1 MNENDTAG
9 TTPAPPPGGT
19 DASHGTDAS
28 NTDVSNTD
36 AADDARLRELG
47 YEQRLSRRLGVFG
60 SVAMGFATV
69 SPVVGLYAVAL
80 VGTVVAGPMWVWTL
94 PICLAGQ
101 CLLLAVYSE
110 LASQFPISG
119 GPYQWTRR
127 LIGPSYAWLTGW
139 VSLCGYLAANTTIAY
154 LSTPWF
160 LALFEITPT
169 PRLQVAVA
177 AVFILAC
184 SLVNALGIDVL
195 RRILNAGIAAEAVA
209 SVGVGLALL
218 LAFREQ
224 PWSLL
229 TDTLGAEAGSGGSVS
244 AAMLAALAVGGWAF
258 VGFDATTMSSEET
271 RNAARHVPRAIWW
284 ALLSVG
290 GLVILNAF
298 AATLAHPD
306 PAKIVANQDPD
317 PITTAVITSFGDW
330 SSKPFICVVIIAFIA
345 CGLAAQ
351 GASARAVYSVAR
363 DDVLP
368 GSRFLRIVNRRQ
380 APIGGTVAVTAVG
393 CAGLLLALD
402 SSAIGSLIT
411 FGTAGLYL
419 VFLLVALAALI
430 ARVRGTWTPAG
441 HIRLGTAG
449 TVVNAL
455 AVVWLAFEFVNIT
468 WPRTIL
474 APPGA
479 PWYQIWAAPL
489 VTAGLLVIGV
499 LYLLTARPQDK
510 VRVSSAFADRG
521 EEVTR

>member
-1 MNENDTAG
+1 MIENQPPG
-9 TTPAPPPGGT
+9 PAPAPVTG
-19 DASHGTDAS
+19 DAD
-28 NTDVSNTD
+28 
-36 AADDARLRELG
+36 DDARLRELG

-60 SVAMGFATV
+60 SVAMGFATI
-69 SPVVGLYAVAL
+69 SPVVGLYAVAV

-94 PICLAGQ
+94 PVCLAGQ
-101 CLLLAVYSE
+101 CLLLTVYSE
-110 LASQFPISG
+110 LASEFPISG

-160 LALFEITPT
+160 LALFEIRPT
-169 PRLQVAVA
+169 AHLQVAVA
-177 AVFILAC
+177 AVFILGC

-195 RRILNAGIAAEAVA
+195 RRVLNAGIAAEAVA
-209 SVGVGLALL
+209 SVGIGLALL
-218 LAFREQ
+218 LVFRTQ

-229 TDTLGAEAGSGGSVS
+229 TGTLGAEAGSGGSVP

-298 AATLAHPD
+298 ATALAHPD
-306 PAKIVANQDPD
+306 PAKVVSGADPD
-317 PITTAVITSFGDW
+317 PVTTAVLASFGDW
-330 SSKPFICVVIIAFIA
+330 ASKPFICVVIVAFAA

-363 DDVLP
+363 DGVLP
-368 GSRFLRIVNRRQ
+368 GSRFLRIVNRRH
-380 APIGGTVAVTAVG
+380 APIGGTVAVTAAG
-393 CAGLLLALD
+393 WAGLLLALD
-402 SSAIGSLIT
+402 SAAIGSLIT

-419 VFLLVALAALI
+419 VFFLVALAALI
-430 ARVRGTWTPAG
+430 SRVRGTWTPAG

-455 AVVWLAFEFVNIT
+455 AVLWLGLQFINIT
-468 WPRTIL
+468 WPRSVL

-489 VTAGLLVIGV
+489 VTAGLLALGV
-499 LYLLTARPQDK
+499 LYLVIARPQEK
-510 VRVSSAFADRG
+510 VRAGSAFATLA
-521 EEVTR
+521 EEPAP